1 MAPGL
6 RCTVCTHPERAA
18 IDRALAAGHESER
31 SAAKRWELSDS
42 SVRRHKLK
50 HIRSAVETAK
60 RAARIEEAKAG
71 AGTIDQVR
79 ELVARLL
86 ALLEVAE
93 GKAPA
98 TVGGKAGKPGKPAD
112 EAPRVV
118 DLKAAASLA
127 RAALSGLEVQAKILG
142 EIRPPE
148 TTVQLLVDQR
158 GQPRPEWLAIEGA
171 ILAALRPYPEAA
183 DAVARALAGLGDG
196 APLLTA
202 GAG

>member
-42 SVRRHKLK
+42 SVRRHKMK

-60 RAARIEEAKAG
+60 RAARVEEAKAG

-79 ELVARLL
+79 GLVARLL

-98 TVGGKAGKPGKPAD
+98 AVGSKPGKAAD

-148 TTVQLLVDQR
+148 TTVQLLFDQR

-171 ILAALRPYPEAA
+171 ILSALRPYPEAA